1 MSLQLNHNRHNTSKE
16 KDELGVHHSHHH
28 ISKDMD
34 EHWTWCPPQYS
45 PHFKRKVTRPLLKT
59 RMILISWCM
68 EGNDQ
73 SKPVCIWN
81 RDIRI
86 VLTTTQAAIIQTK
99 ARTNHTNIRKQ
110 RSYKFYT
117 DARIAIRRTYARHIK
132 NVGFHTSFVK
142 SSTVCQNG
150 ARLSVQTSDPIFDH
164 RLFNSTYW
172 ARLIFCHLFFTY
184 RCFSCL
190 GQGARLV
197 YELNLSKYI
206 HICGLDFLFQ
216 QGYDS

>member
-1 MSLQLNHNRHNTSKE
+1 MHIENGVYHSYHHISKE
-16 KDELGVHHSHHH
+16 KDELGVHSHHATP
-28 ISKDMD
+28 KDKD
-34 EHWTWCPPQYS
+34 DP
-45 PHFKRKVTRPLLKT
+45 
-59 RMILISWCM
+59 
-68 EGNDQ
+68 D
-73 SKPVCIWN
+73 
-81 RDIRI
+81 
-86 VLTTTQAAIIQTK
+86 VLMYGGERSVK
-99 ARTNHTNIRKQ
+99 AGLHLESRYPDRAHDDASSDHTNKSKQ
-110 RSYKFYT
+110 RSYKHMQG
-117 DARIAIRRTYARHIK
+117 AIIQVLYRRK
-132 NVGFHTSFVK
+132 NCDQRNIHVGFHTGFVK

-184 RCFSCL
+184 RCFSRL

-197 YELNLSKYI
+197 YELNLSKHI

>member
-1 MSLQLNHNRHNTSKE
+1 MSL
-16 KDELGVHHSHHH
+16 
-28 ISKDMD
+28 
-34 EHWTWCPPQYS
+34 
-45 PHFKRKVTRPLLKT
+45 
-59 RMILISWCM
+59 CM
-68 EGNDQ
+68 KGNDQ

-86 VLTTTQAAIIQTK
+86 VLTTTQGAIIQTK
-99 ARTNHTNIRKQ
+99 ARSNHIKKSKE
-110 RSYKFYT
+110 RSYKFCT
-117 DARIAIRRTYARHIK
+117 DARIAIRQTYARHIK
-132 NVGFHTSFVK
+132 QVGFHTSFVK

-150 ARLSVQTSDPIFDH
+150 ARPSVQTSDPIFDH

-184 RCFSCL
+184 RCFSRL

-197 YELNLSKYI
+197 YELNLSKHI

>member
-1 MSLQLNHNRHNTSKE
+1 
-16 KDELGVHHSHHH
+16 
-28 ISKDMD
+28 
-34 EHWTWCPPQYS
+34 
-45 PHFKRKVTRPLLKT
+45 
-59 RMILISWCM
+59 M

-86 VLTTTQAAIIQTK
+86 VLTTTQAAIIQRK
-99 ARTNHTNIRKQ
+99 AKTNHTNIRKQ

-190 GQGARLV
+190 GQSARLV